1 MVSLQTVFYILLF
14 AVMTA
19 LLWFLPKK
27 KQTKRVGIGIMLVSL
42 VLELFVFNYHSYHLW
57 FRGYPGQEAELTR
70 EVVSGNAQLQS
81 DGAWLITDKAT
92 IELHGIDIPV
102 GTVAFDLNWQT
113 AAEYPANY
121 VDAVF
126 DFMDDTQT
134 AYYRSNVADGRM
146 VNGQIASQTI
156 PVALSGNVRS
166 MRVDLTLEEGR
177 SVLLQNIRF
186 NSAVPMQLSILRL
199 LLTTLLPLA
208 LYAMLSFPSFTD
220 PAEKRRLFMTRVTA
234 CITAVLVLTAFL
246 VTAMLHFDSRVP
258 YGDRFES
265 LSGNQ
270 ITKELVDAFSQGQ
283 AELLT
288 TPSDELLAL
297 ENPYDWSQRYTTK
310 VSALWDHLLY
320 EGKYYSYYGI
330 APVLL
335 LFLPYYQLTGFYFPT
350 AEAVFLF
357 GAIGIICL
365 SALFLELVKR
375 FFPKI
380 PVNIALFSLA
390 VLQFSS
396 GVWYCFVYDNFY
408 EIAQACGFMFTC
420 AGMWLLL
427 RSGVVGEGKLRRPSL
442 VLSSFCLSMAVLS
455 RPTLALY
462 CIVAVIFLAFGLV
475 KLLKTTPKKNHR
487 KQVIGYLACAF
498 TCYVVIGG
506 IQMVYNYVR
515 FGNILDFGIQYSLTI
530 NDFTRAQYHL
540 DFALIGFWN
549 FLFAFPKVEP
559 VFPFVFSNF
568 SDLSVNG
575 YYFEANNNAIG
586 LIWRA
591 LPMFGYLGAA
601 GAWKKLAKP
610 HRLPAL
616 LLIGSCCVAAPLII
630 IFSIW
635 ESGYGVRYCADFAWQ
650 LVTGALCILYFRY
663 QTQLD
668 DPLRAD
674 RRQMTVRF
682 FAVSAVLALVINFA
696 LIYSYIPWDKMLVSG
711 HYALERTF
719 AFWQ

>member
-1 MVSLQTVFYILLF
+1 MQTIFYILIF
-14 AVMTA
+14 AAMTV
-19 LLWFLPKK
+19 LLLFLPKQ
-27 KQTKRVGIGIMLVSL
+27 KQTKRVGVIIMLLAL
-42 VLELFVFNYHSYHLW
+42 VLELLVFNYHSYHLW
-57 FRGYPGQEAELTR
+57 FRDYPRQTVDHSRAS
-70 EVVSGNAQLQS
+70 VSGNAQKQP

-92 IELHGIDIPV
+92 IELRDIGIPV
-102 GTVAFDLNWQT
+102 GTVVFDLDWQT
-113 AAEYPANY
+113 TAKHPANY
-121 VDAVF
+121 VDAEF

-134 AYYRSNVADGRM
+134 AYYRSNVADGRI
-146 VNGQIASQTI
+146 VNGQISSQTI
-156 PVALSGNVRS
+156 PIALSGNVRS

-186 NSAVPMQLSILRL
+186 NSAVPMELSILRL
-199 LLTTLLPLA
+199 LVTTLLPLA
-208 LYAMLSFPSFTD
+208 LYAMLHFPVFTD
-220 PAEKRRLFMTRVTA
+220 PAEKRRLFLA
-234 CITAVLVLTAFL
+234 CVAACMTAVLVIAAFS
-246 VTAMLHFDSRVP
+246 VTAMLHVDPEMP
-258 YGDRFES
+258 YGRRFES
-265 LSGNQ
+265 KTGNQ
-270 ITKELVDAFSQGQ
+270 ITKELVDAFDQGQ
-283 AELLT
+283 VELLA
-288 TPSDELLAL
+288 TPSEDLLAL

-335 LFLPYYQLTGFYFPT
+335 LFLPFYQMTGCYFPT

-396 GVWYCFVYDNFY
+396 GIWYCFVYDNFY
-408 EIAQACGFMFTC
+408 EIAQSCGFMFTC
-420 AGMWLLL
+420 AGLWLLL
-427 RSGVVGEGKLRRPSL
+427 RSGVVGEGKIRKPSL

-462 CIVAVIFLAFGLV
+462 CIVAVIFLGFGLV
-475 KLLKTTPKKNHR
+475 KLIKATPKKKR
-487 KQVIGYLACAF
+487 KKQVILYLLCSLA
-498 TCYVVIGG
+498 CYVVIGG
-506 IQMVYNYVR
+506 IQMAYNYMR

-559 VFPFVFSNF
+559 VFPFVFSNY

-575 YYFEANNNAIG
+575 YYFEANHNAIG

-601 GAWKKLAKP
+601 AACKKLAKEN
-610 HRLPAL
+610 RLPAL

-650 LVTGALCILYFRY
+650 LVTGALCILFFRY
-663 QTQLD
+663 QSQLD
-668 DPLRAD
+668 DPLKAD
-674 RRQMTVRF
+674 TRRMTVRF
-682 FAVSAVLALVINFA
+682 FAVSAVLALCVNFA
-696 LIYSYIPWDKMLVSG
+696 LIYDYIPWKDILVSG

>member
-1 MVSLQTVFYILLF
+1 MQTVIYLVIFAAMTLL
-14 AVMTA
+14 
-19 LLWFLPKK
+19 LLFLPKQ
-27 KQTKRVGIGIMLVSL
+27 KQTKRVGVIIMLLAL

-57 FRGYPGQEAELTR
+57 FRDYPQKTLALSEAIITGDAERLP
-70 EVVSGNAQLQS
+70 
-81 DGAWLITDKAT
+81 DGSVKITEHAAL
-92 IELHGIDIPV
+92 ELHDMGLPV
-102 GTVAFDLNWQT
+102 GTVAFDLTWEN
-113 AAEYPANY
+113 AEQYPANY
-121 VDAVF
+121 VDAEF
-126 DFMDDTQT
+126 DFTDDTQT
-134 AYYRSNVADGRM
+134 AYYRSNVADGRI
-146 VNGQIASQTI
+146 VNGDNASHTI
-156 PVALSGNVRS
+156 PVALSGNVRN

-177 SVLLQNIRF
+177 SVILNGIRV
-186 NSAVPMQLSILRL
+186 NTGVPMQLSVLRL
-199 LLTTLLPLA
+199 LVVTLLPLA
-208 LYAMLSFPSFTD
+208 LYAMLHFPAFTD
-220 PAEKRRLFMTRVTA
+220 PAEKRRLFMTCVAACMTA
-234 CITAVLVLTAFL
+234 ALVIVAFS
-246 VTAMLHFDSRVP
+246 VTAMLRFDPDIP
-258 YGDRFES
+258 YGKRFES
-265 LSGNQ
+265 TTGNQ
-270 ITKELVDAFSQGQ
+270 ITQELVDAFDRGQ
-283 AELLT
+283 VELLA
-288 TPSDELLAL
+288 TPSEELLAL

-335 LFLPYYQLTGFYFPT
+335 LFLPFYQMTGYYFPA

-408 EIAQACGFMFTC
+408 EIAQSCGFMFTC
-420 AGMWLLL
+420 AGLWLLL
-427 RSGVVGEGKLRRPSL
+427 RSGVIGEGKLRKPSL

-462 CIVAVIFLAFGLV
+462 CIVAVIFLGFGLA
-475 KLLKTTPKKNHR
+475 KLIRTTPKAQR
-487 KQVIGYLACAF
+487 KKQIVLYLLCSL
-498 TCYVVIGG
+498 TCYVVIGS
-506 IQMVYNYVR
+506 IQMAYNYMR

-559 VFPFVFSNF
+559 VFPFVFSNY

-575 YYFEANNNAIG
+575 YYFEANHNAIG

-591 LPMFGYLGAA
+591 LPMFGYMGAA
-601 GAWKKLAKP
+601 AVCKKLAKKN
-610 HRLPAL
+610 RLPAL
-616 LLIGSCCVAAPLII
+616 VLIGSCCVAAPLII

-650 LVTGALCILYFRY
+650 LVIGALCILFFQY
-663 QTQLD
+663 QSQLD
-668 DPLRAD
+668 DPLKAD
-674 RRQMTVRF
+674 TRRMTVRF
-682 FAVSAVLALVINFA
+682 FAVSAVLALCVNFA
-696 LIYSYIPWDKMLVSG
+696 LIYDYIPWDKMLISG
-711 HYALERTF
+711 HYALERVF